1 MLRGLNKDQVPVL
14 YQINNLH
21 KDGFN
26 YFKLD
31 NEEYSLFPH
40 EQEVLLIT
48 GSRFEIIQISE

>member
-1 MLRGLNKDQVPVL
+1 MLRGLSKDQVPVL

-31 NEEYSLFPH
+31 NEEYYLIPY
-40 EQEVLLIT
+40 EQEVLVYT
-48 GSRFEIIQISE
+48 GLDFKIIHISE